1 MRGKFLS
8 CDARMQIFAQHV
20 LPLLQNKHY
29 LMKRFMASANICM
42 MYFTNTTEQTF
53 SLSSLA

>member
-8 CDARMQIFAQHV
+8 CDAHMQIFGQHV
-20 LPLLQNKHY
+20 LPLRQSKHY
-29 LMKRFMASANICM
+29 LMKHFMASANIYM

-53 SLSSLA
+53 SLPGLA